1 MAKGL
6 ARSTRRVAR
15 RLLRRPDGRGVVAES
30 NPEAARTL
38 PDFRFFAVLGTWME
52 EDVVEATVRNAFAQ
66 GVEAVFL
73 VDNAS
78 TDATVARAEAAGAV
92 LAESFRTKVYEE
104 HVRVLLMSAV
114 VARESLRCEAD
125 HVWWLYLDADE
136 FPEGPD
142 GLTIREYLASLDRR
156 FRLVGSTYFNHFPNS
171 TPQNLPGFHPVDLQ
185 PLNERYVR
193 ERPKFCGQDH
203 FKHPLQ
209 RYDLGGPFVMSFI
222 GFHSANTLARTPLLE
237 PVGGILTHHV
247 QYRDEAVTRR
257 RLELLCGTDPRN
269 AHNDALGNTAIRK
282 RFESLDAVYAQRWAD
297 VDNLRVREANAG
309 VAPTPWRGP
318 VGPRWYTPAELD
330 AARRHW
336 HEEHE
341 VHAGAE

>member
-1 MAKGL
+1 MGQGL
-6 ARSTRRVAR
+6 ARPARRLAR
-15 RLLRRPDGRGVVAES
+15 RLLRRPDGRGVVAEP
-30 NPEAARTL
+30 NPDRPRTL

-52 EDVVEATVRNAFAQ
+52 DDVVEATVRNAFAQ

-78 TDATVARAEAAGAV
+78 TDQTVARAEAAGAV
-92 LAESFRTKVYEE
+92 LAESFRTQVYEE
-104 HVRVLLMSAV
+104 HVRVLLMSGV

-142 GLTIREYLASLDRR
+142 GMTIREYLATLDAR
-156 FRLVGSTYFNHFPNS
+156 FRLVGSTYYNHFPGAA
-171 TPQNLPGFHPVDLQ
+171 PQNLPGFHPTDLQ
-185 PLNERYVR
+185 PLCERYVR
-193 ERPKFCGQDH
+193 ERPTFCAQDH

-237 PVGGILTHHV
+237 PVGGIVTHHM

-257 RLELLCGTDPRN
+257 RLELLCGGGERN
-269 AHNDALGNTAIRK
+269 AHNDSLGNTAIRK
-282 RFESLDAVYAQRWAD
+282 RFESLDAVYAQRWD
-297 VDNLRVREANAG
+297 EVDNLRVREANSG
-309 VAPTPWRGP
+309 VAPSPWPGP
-318 VGPRWYTPAELD
+318 LGPRWYTPADLER
-330 AARRHW
+330 ARRRW
-336 HEEHE
+336 QESE
-341 VHAGAE
+341 VSAATP